1 MSKSCRI
8 IVESLEH
15 ETRLNR
21 IHEYKRFQQMLTRFG
36 YWRRRKLI
44 IPITTDESRGS
55 IPLLV
60 TNFKPLI
67 TMINKIKSIS
77 VENVITFAV
86 LTFVLVSWSA
96 VVIHI
101 IATGGSTIQF

>member
-1 MSKSCRI
+1 MKTRHKTQQGRRKKFNLLAKKKVLKNLYMSKSCRI

-44 IPITTDESRGS
+44 IPITTDE
-55 IPLLV
+55 
-60 TNFKPLI
+60 
-67 TMINKIKSIS
+67 
-77 VENVITFAV
+77 
-86 LTFVLVSWSA
+86 
-96 VVIHI
+96 
-101 IATGGSTIQF
+101 